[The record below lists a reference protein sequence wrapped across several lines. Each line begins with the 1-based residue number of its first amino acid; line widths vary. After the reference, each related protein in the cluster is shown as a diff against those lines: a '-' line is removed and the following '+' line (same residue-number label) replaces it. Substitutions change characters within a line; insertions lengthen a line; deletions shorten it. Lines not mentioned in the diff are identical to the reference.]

1 MKYQCN
7 RLSPAETI
15 TAVIVERLE
24 AGTRP
29 WVQPWTGT
37 SVSRPLRACGTPYQ
51 GINVLWLWM
60 AAEAAGH
67 ASLFWITYRQSQAL
81 GGQVRKGERDTM
93 AIFYRCYAAGVV
105 ENADEGENAT
115 DRRHRRVLRSFTL
128 FNACQI
134 DGLPGRVFPEP
145 KPLPPPTER
154 DAALARFF
162 VGIPAKI
169 RHWGAEAF
177 YSPGPD
183 QVTMPRPGLFPDLD
197 HYRATLAHE
206 LSHWTGH
213 ESRLA
218 REMGGRFGSNAYAM
232 EELVA
237 ELASAMLGAELGL
250 PVAHLDHHAS
260 YIAAWLKVLKADSRA
275 ILTVAA
281 KAEAAATLLLRLGR
295 GDISIGTG
303 ADHDDEAMAA
313 SAEAPGRRADCME
326 AGS

>member
-1 MKYQCN
+1 MKHEAS

-15 TAVIVERLE
+15 TAAIVARLE

-29 WVQPWTGT
+29 WVQPWTRA

-67 ASLFWITYRQSQAL
+67 SSPYWMTYRQSQLLRA
-81 GGQVRKGERDTM
+81 QVRKGERGTV
-93 AIFYRCYAAGVV
+93 AIFYRAYQIDEPNECDEDAGPR
-105 ENADEGENAT
+105 T
-115 DRRHRRVLRSFTL
+115 RRVLKSFTV

-134 DGLPGRVFPEP
+134 DGLSRRFFPEP
-145 KPLPPPTER
+145 QPLPPPTER
-154 DAALARFF
+154 DRVLDHFFEAVPAR
-162 VGIPAKI
+162 I
-169 RHWGAEAF
+169 RHWGAEAS
-177 YSPGPD
+177 YSPVLD
-183 QVTMPRPGLFPDLD
+183 QITMPEPGLFRDLD

-218 REMGGRFGSNAYAM
+218 RQMSGRFGSEAYAM

-237 ELASAMLGAELGL
+237 ELSSALLGAELGL
-250 PVAHLDHHAS
+250 PVEHLDHHAS
-260 YIAAWLKVLKADSRA
+260 YLASWLKVLKADNRA

-281 KAEAAATLLLRLGR
+281 KAEEASSLLLRLGR
-295 GDISIGTG
+295 RDVS
-303 ADHDDEAMAA
+303 DA
-313 SAEAPGRRADCME
+313 SAEGALAEPPE
-326 AGS
+326 ALAA

>member
-1 MKYQCN
+1 MKHAAS

-15 TAVIVERLE
+15 TVAIVERLE

-29 WVQPWTGT
+29 WVQPWTGA

-67 ASLFWITYRQSQAL
+67 SSPFWMTYRQSQVL
-81 GGQVRKGERDTM
+81 GGQVRKGERGTV
-93 AIFYRCYAAGVV
+93 AIFYRVYRPRDAQ
-105 ENADEGENAT
+105 EEDDEG
-115 DRRHRRVLRSFTL
+115 DRTRRVLKSFTV

-134 DGLPGRVFPEP
+134 DGLPSRFFPEP
-145 KPLPPPTER
+145 RALPPKTER
-154 DAALARFF
+154 DVALDAFFAAVPAR
-162 VGIPAKI
+162 I
-169 RHWGAEAF
+169 RHLGAEAF
-177 YSPGPD
+177 YSPIHD
-183 QVTMPRPGLFPDLD
+183 QITMPEPGLFRDLD

-218 REMGGRFGSNAYAM
+218 RQMGGRFGSEAYAM

-237 ELASAMLGAELGL
+237 ELSSAILGAELGL
-250 PVAHLDHHAS
+250 PVDHLDHHAS
-260 YIAAWLKVLKADSRA
+260 YLASWLKVLKADNRA

-281 KAEAAATLLLRLGR
+281 KAEEAASLLLRLGR
-295 GDISIGTG
+295 REVCGTCAG
-303 ADHDDEAMAA
+303 EALGEPPDAIAA
-313 SAEAPGRRADCME
+313 
-326 AGS
+326 

>member
-1 MKYQCN
+1 MQ
-7 RLSPAETI
+7 RSTSRSSPAETI
-15 TAVIVERLE
+15 TAAIIERLE

-67 ASLFWITYRQSQAL
+67 SSPFWMTYRQSQLL
-81 GGQVRKGERDTM
+81 GAQVRKGERGTI
-93 AIFYRCYAAGVV
+93 AIFYRAYQAEESGDS
-105 ENADEGENAT
+105 DEAECA
-115 DRRHRRVLRSFTL
+115 RIRRVLKSFTV

-134 DGLPGRVFPEP
+134 DGLPEKFFPEP
-145 KPLPPPTER
+145 RPLPPPSER
-154 DAALARFF
+154 DSALDSFFAA
-162 VGIPAKI
+162 IPARI

-177 YSPGPD
+177 YSPTLD
-183 QVTMPRPGLFPDLD
+183 QVTMPEPGLFRDLD

-218 REMGGRFGSNAYAM
+218 RQLAGRFGSEAYAM

-237 ELASAMLGAELGL
+237 ELSSAILGAELGL
-250 PVAHLDHHAS
+250 PVDHLDHHAS
-260 YIAAWLKVLKADSRA
+260 YLASWLKVLKADSRA
-275 ILTVAA
+275 ILTAAA
-281 KAEAAATLLLRLGR
+281 KAEEAASLLLRLGR
-295 GDISIGTG
+295 GESVETDAEQAT
-303 ADHDDEAMAA
+303 ADQAEPIAA
-313 SAEAPGRRADCME
+313 
-326 AGS
+326 

>member
-1 MKYQCN
+1 MKQASS
-7 RLSPAETI
+7 RPSPAETI
-15 TAVIVERLE
+15 TAAIVERLE

-29 WVQPWTGT
+29 WVQPWTGA

-67 ASLFWITYRQSQAL
+67 SSPFWMTYRQSQVL
-81 GGQVRKGERDTM
+81 GGQVRKGERGTV
-93 AIFYRCYAAGVV
+93 AIFYRTCQPEETDQDDEAADPRV
-105 ENADEGENAT
+105 
-115 DRRHRRVLRSFTL
+115 RRILKSFTV

-134 DGLPGRVFPEP
+134 DGLPKGYFPEP
-145 KPLPPPTER
+145 RPLPPPTER
-154 DAALARFF
+154 DTALDRFF
-162 VGIPAKI
+162 AAVPARI

-177 YSPGPD
+177 YSPAVD
-183 QVTMPRPGLFPDLD
+183 QVTMPEPGLFRDLD

-218 REMGGRFGSNAYAM
+218 RQMSGRFGSEAYAM

-237 ELASAMLGAELGL
+237 ELSSAILGAELGL
-250 PVAHLDHHAS
+250 PVDHLDHHAS
-260 YIAAWLKVLKADSRA
+260 YLASWLKVLKADSRA

-281 KAEAAATLLLRLGR
+281 KAEEAASLLLRLGR
-295 GDISIGTG
+295 REVSGATAGD
-303 ADHDDEAMAA
+303 AVDEPPEAIAA
-313 SAEAPGRRADCME
+313 
-326 AGS
+326 

>member
-1 MKYQCN
+1 MKHSVS

-15 TAVIVERLE
+15 TAAIVERLE

-29 WVQPWTGT
+29 WVQPWTGA

-67 ASLFWITYRQSQAL
+67 ASPFWMTYRQSQVL
-81 GGQVRKGERDTM
+81 GGQVRTGERGTV
-93 AIFYRCYAAGVV
+93 AIFYRTYQA
-105 ENADEGENAT
+105 EETEEGGEPA
-115 DRRHRRVLRSFTL
+115 DRRTRRVLKSFTV

-134 DGLPGRVFPEP
+134 DGLPKRFFPEQRT
-145 KPLPPPTER
+145 LPPPTER
-154 DAALARFF
+154 DSALDRFF
-162 VGIPAKI
+162 AAVPARI

-177 YSPGPD
+177 YSPALD
-183 QVTMPRPGLFPDLD
+183 QVTIPEPGLFRDLD

-218 REMGGRFGSNAYAM
+218 RQMSGRFGSEAYAM

-237 ELASAMLGAELGL
+237 ELSSAILGAELGL
-250 PVAHLDHHAS
+250 PVDHLDHHAS
-260 YIAAWLKVLKADSRA
+260 YLASWLKVLKADSRA

-281 KAEAAATLLLRLGR
+281 KAEEAASLLLRLGR
-295 GDISIGTG
+295 R
-303 ADHDDEAMAA
+303 EVA
-313 SAEAPGRRADCME
+313 SAS
-326 AGS
+326 AGDAVAEPPESIAA